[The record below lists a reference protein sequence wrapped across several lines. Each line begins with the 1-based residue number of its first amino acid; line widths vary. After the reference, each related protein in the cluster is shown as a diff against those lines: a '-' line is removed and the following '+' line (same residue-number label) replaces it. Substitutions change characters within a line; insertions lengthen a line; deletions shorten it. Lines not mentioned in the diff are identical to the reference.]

1 MVKDLRK
8 KYLTFNENTS
18 IKTIFRPYMETAP
31 RYVVQ
36 FSVSGFKA
44 NYSNVTS
51 AQLPTGNDTTLETLQ
66 TSPDLV
72 HT

>member
-1 MVKDLRK
+1 MVKDLWK
-8 KYLTFNENTS
+8 KYLTFNENTL
-18 IKTIFRPYMETAP
+18 INFRPYMETAP

>member
-8 KYLTFNENTS
+8 KYLTFNENTL

-36 FSVSGFKA
+36 FSVSRFKA
-44 NYSNVTS
+44 HYSNVTS

>member
-1 MVKDLRK
+1 MVKDLWK
-8 KYLTFNENTS
+8 KYLTFNENTL
-18 IKTIFRPYMETAP
+18 IKTIFRPYMETEP
-31 RYVVQ
+31 RHEVQ

-44 NYSNVTS
+44 NFYNVTS

>member
-8 KYLTFNENTS
+8 KYLTFNENTL

-36 FSVSGFKA
+36 FSVSG
-44 NYSNVTS
+44 YSNVTS